1 MSGVLVAGRYGSLF
15 TQLGWEQDLPAGA
28 DALPGYSAS
37 VHVPSLPGGL
47 RSQVKQVM
55 EYSGGAG
62 GARDP
67 PFAAWDMVQLLL

>member
-1 MSGVLVAGRYGSLF
+1 MALF

-37 VHVPSLPGGL
+37 VQAPSLLGGL

-55 EYSGGAG
+55 EYFGGAG

-67 PFAAWDMVQLLL
+67 PFAAWDMLQFLL